1 MKYCFTTL
9 AVGEPYES
17 KTIEFFKNLSEKTEN
32 CDFFIATNNLE
43 FPSENGDKI
52 KVHQINQDNLH
63 DSRGGFSFHLNLKCL
78 SLKHVMMYEKKMLQE
93 NPDFQKYDYVIFT
106 DGDWI
111 VYDEFSE
118 QKILNMLNYM
128 ESENIDFAFERPAA
142 IGDSRKNPEHS
153 FFRDKLYDYDMLE
166 YDKWDEA
173 HVVNE
178 QFLVFK
184 NNYKFRFF
192 VNRWEQFLWYSIK
205 NDIRNYPDGFEIG
218 VSALEAGMKWNYNGV
233 FNHFLPKCFAFY
245 TKNDVLHLRF

>member
-1 MKYCFTTL
+1 MKYCFATL

-17 KTIEFFKNLSEKTEN
+17 RAIEFYKNLSEKTEN
-32 CDFFIATNNLE
+32 CDFFIATNNLDFSTTE
-43 FPSENGDKI
+43 QKI
-52 KVHQINQDNLH
+52 KVYQINQDNLH

-78 SLKHVMMYEKKMLQE
+78 SLKHVILYEKQMLLK
-93 NPDFQKYDYVIFT
+93 NPEFQKYDYVIFT

-111 VYDEFSE
+111 LYEKFSE
-118 QKILNMLNYM
+118 EKILNMLNYM
-128 ESENIDFAFERPAA
+128 EAENIDFAFERPAQ
-142 IGDSRKNPEHS
+142 IGESRINPENS
-153 FFRDKLYDYDMLE
+153 FFRDKLYDYDILE
-166 YDKWDEA
+166 YPKWDEA

-218 VSALEAGMKWNYNGV
+218 VSALEAGMSWRYYGV
-233 FNHFLPKCFAFY
+233 FNNFLSECFAFY
-245 TKNDVLHLRF
+245 TKSNVFHVRF